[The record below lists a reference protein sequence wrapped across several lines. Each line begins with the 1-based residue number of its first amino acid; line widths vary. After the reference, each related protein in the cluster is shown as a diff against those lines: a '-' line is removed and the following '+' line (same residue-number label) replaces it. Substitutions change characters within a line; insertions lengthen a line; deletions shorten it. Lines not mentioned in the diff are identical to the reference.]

1 MRIFAAAI
9 WGEITFRDGEVEQSN
24 FPDFQSLR
32 MGNAPD
38 IDVKIMENMPYLGG
52 VGEAGTP
59 TAAPAL
65 TNALFALTGQRAR
78 KLPLYTQFNL

>member
-1 MRIFAAAI
+1 
-9 WGEITFRDGEVEQSN
+9 
-24 FPDFQSLR
+24 

-38 IDVKIMENMPYLGG
+38 IEVKIMENMPYLGG